1 MADEIMCEIWR
12 IKDELSARFPDVDA
26 MFRYYQQR
34 ERESG
39 RKYVT
44 LVKKPKKRRKPPAR
58 A

>member
-1 MADEIMCEIWR
+1 MADEIMKEMWR
-12 IKDELSARFPDVDA
+12 IKDELSARFPDMHA
-26 MFRYYQQR
+26 MFRYYQHR

-44 LVKKPKKRRKPPAR
+44 LVKKAKKGRRPRAR